1 MAHCPPESETSIMQ
15 TCFAYVGSYTDPER
29 HGQGDGINVY
39 RVDPRSGA
47 FRHIQ
52 RISQLENPSFLTLSP
67 DGRHLYS
74 VHGDR
79 TVATAFCIDQR
90 SGTLTYLNRQP
101 TGGFNP
107 VHLAFDRTGRFLV
120 VANYTTDSACA
131 LPVMGDGSLHSYAAL
146 TVVKGE
152 LGPHKTQQRGMYPH
166 DIPLD
171 PQGRF
176 FYVPCKGG
184 DCVIAYRLDARR
196 GILVETSRVAA
207 RPGAG
212 PRHIAFHPKRALAYV
227 LNELDSTITTYRQ
240 DRRTGALEP
249 LHVVRSTPAEFTA
262 YSTGAEIAVDRAGRN
277 VYVSNRGH
285 DSIGVFAIDARSGT
299 LAPKQWVPTKGSV
312 PRFFCIDPTERF
324 LYVANQG
331 GHSIVAYRIGR
342 DGKLSPTSF
351 RLRVGSP
358 ACIVFSRGV
367 AQ

>member
-1 MAHCPPESETSIMQ
+1 MQ
-15 TCFAYVGSYTDPER
+15 TCFAYVGSYTEPER
-29 HGQGDGINVY
+29 QGRGNGINVY
-39 RVDPRSGA
+39 RVDRRTGA
-47 FRHIQ
+47 FTHVQ
-52 RISQLENPSFLTLSP
+52 CISQLENPSFLALSA

-79 TVATAFCIDQR
+79 TEATSFRIDER
-90 SGTLTYLNRQP
+90 IGKLTIVNRQP
-101 TGGFNP
+101 TGGYNP
-107 VHLAFDRTGRFLV
+107 VHLAFDRTGRYLAI
-120 VANYTTDSACA
+120 ANYTTDSVCV
-131 LPVMGDGSLHSYAAL
+131 LPVLPDGSLGPYSRL
-146 TVVKGE
+146 TAVQGE

-184 DCVIAYRLDARR
+184 DCVISYRFDVRR
-196 GILVETSRVAA
+196 GALVETSRVSA

-212 PRHIAFHPKRALAYV
+212 PRHIAFHPRRALAYV

-240 DRRTGALEP
+240 DRRTGKLAP
-249 LHVVRSTPAEFTA
+249 FHVVRSTPADFTG
-262 YSTGAEIAVDRAGRN
+262 YSTGAEIVVDRAGHN
-277 VYVSNRGH
+277 LYVTNRGH
-285 DSIGVFAIDARSGT
+285 DSVGVFAIDPVTGA

-312 PRFFCIDPTERF
+312 PRFFAFDPAERF
-324 LYVANQG
+324 LYIANQG
-331 GHSIVAYRIGR
+331 GHSIVACKVGR

-367 AQ
+367 SP

>member
-1 MAHCPPESETSIMQ
+1 MTR
-15 TCFAYVGSYTDPER
+15 FAYVGSYTTPDR
-29 HGQGDGINVY
+29 HGRGNGINVY
-39 RVDPRSGA
+39 SVDGRTGA
-47 FRHIQ
+47 FRHVQ
-52 RISQLENPSFLTLSP
+52 RISQLENPSFLAVSP

-79 TVATAFCIDQR
+79 SEATSFTIDR
-90 SGTLTYLNRQP
+90 ASGKLTLLNRQSI
-101 TGGFNP
+101 GGYNP
-107 VHLAFDRTGRFLV
+107 VHLAFDRTGRHLAI
-120 VANYTTDSACA
+120 ANYTTDSVCV
-131 LPVMGDGSLHSYAAL
+131 LPVHADGGLGPYRKL
-146 TVVKGE
+146 TFVTGE

-171 PQGRF
+171 RQGRF

-184 DCVIAYRLDARR
+184 DCVISYRLDAAR
-196 GILVETSRVAA
+196 GVLVETSRVAA

-212 PRHIAFHPKRALAYV
+212 PRHIAFHPRRALAYV

-240 DRRTGALEP
+240 ERRTGKLAP
-249 LHVVRSTPAEFTA
+249 FHVVRATPADFTG

-277 VYVSNRGH
+277 VYVTNRGH
-285 DSIGVFAIDARSGT
+285 DSVGVFAIERASGA

-312 PRFFCIDPTERF
+312 PRFFSFDPTERF

-331 GHSIVAYRIGR
+331 GHSIIAYRVGR

-358 ACIVFSRGV
+358 ACIVFSPSRS
-367 AQ
+367 

>member
-1 MAHCPPESETSIMQ
+1 MTR
-15 TCFAYVGSYTDPER
+15 FAYVGSYTTPDR
-29 HGQGDGINVY
+29 HGRGNGINVY
-39 RVDPRSGA
+39 SVDGRTGA

-52 RISQLENPSFLTLSP
+52 RISQLENPSFLALSP

-79 TVATAFCIDQR
+79 SEATSFSIDR
-90 SGTLTYLNRQP
+90 ASGKLTLLNRQS
-101 TGGFNP
+101 TGGYNP
-107 VHLAFDRTGRFLV
+107 VHLAFDRTGRHLA
-120 VANYTTDSACA
+120 VANYTTDSVSA
-131 LPVMGDGSLHSYAAL
+131 LPVLADGSLGRYRTL
-146 TVVKGE
+146 TFVTGE
-152 LGPHKTQQRGMYPH
+152 LGPHKIQQRGMYPH

-184 DCVIAYRLDARR
+184 DCVISYRLDAAR
-196 GILVETSRVAA
+196 GVLVETSRVAA
-207 RPGAG
+207 RSGAG
-212 PRHIAFHPKRALAYV
+212 PRHIAFHPRRALAYV

-240 DRRTGALEP
+240 NRRTGKLVP
-249 LHVVRSTPAEFTA
+249 FHVVRATPADFTG

-285 DSIGVFAIDARSGT
+285 DSVGVFAIEPANGA
-299 LAPKQWVPTKGSV
+299 LAPRQWVPTKGSV
-312 PRFFCIDPTERF
+312 PRFFCFDPAERF

-331 GHSIVAYRIGR
+331 GHSIVAYRVGR

-358 ACIVFSRGV
+358 ACIVFSRG
-367 AQ
+367 ASS

>member
-1 MAHCPPESETSIMQ
+1 MQ
-15 TCFAYVGSYTDPER
+15 SFAYVGSYTTPDR
-29 HGQGDGINVY
+29 HGRGNGINVY
-39 RVDPRSGA
+39 RVDRRTGA
-47 FRHIQ
+47 LRHVQ
-52 RISQLENPSFLTLSP
+52 RISQVENPSFLALSA

-79 TVATAFCIDQR
+79 TEATSFAVDQTT
-90 SGTLTYLNRQP
+90 GKLTLVNRQP
-101 TGGFNP
+101 TGGYNP
-107 VHLAFDRTGRFLV
+107 VHLAFDPTGRHLAI
-120 VANYTTDSACA
+120 ANYTTDSVCV
-131 LPVMGDGSLHSYAAL
+131 LPVRRDGSLGPYSRL
-146 TVVKGE
+146 TFVGGE

-184 DCVIAYRLDARR
+184 DCVISYRLDTRR
-196 GILVETSRVAA
+196 GVLVETSRVAA

-212 PRHIAFHPKRALAYV
+212 PRHIGFHPRRALAYV

-240 DRRTGALEP
+240 DRRTGKLTP
-249 LHVVRSTPAEFTA
+249 LHVLRSTPADFTS

-277 VYVSNRGH
+277 VYVTNRGH
-285 DSIGVFAIDARSGT
+285 DSVGVFAIDRATGT
-299 LAPKQWVPTKGSV
+299 LAPKQWVPTKGDV
-312 PRFFCIDPTERF
+312 PRFFCFDRAERF

-331 GHSIVAYRIGR
+331 GHSIVTYKVGR

-358 ACIVFSRGV
+358 ACIVFGRGESS
-367 AQ
+367 